1 MKKTNK
7 ILTIMLASS
16 MLLAAC
22 NNETTKKEN
31 DATTNKT
38 ETVEK
43 ADTAD
48 KKEKTDEKLPE
59 NAVALVNGE
68 ELSKDKYKDEMAFYS
83 AFLASSQNA
92 KSKVVSMMV
101 RDKLVADDAAK
112 NDITVSDKEVSDEFM
127 ATVENINKQNGK
139 DAFDKML
146 EDYNM
151 DTEMFKDTIRK
162 DILYTKHLDWFKENN
177 PVSDEDIDKYYEENK
192 ESFEKVDADHI
203 LVEDEETAKEVKQ
216 KLDNGEDFAEL
227 AKEYSKDTGNAEK
240 GGALGEFTK
249 GQMVKEFED
258 KAFSMKEGEISEPVK
273 TQFGWHIIRV
283 NKVSSDLTDEDRE
296 KIKENLENQKYQEYT
311 NELAEKANIVTED
324 TQAADEEATKEEVV
338 EESTED
344 KEEEKDNSEEAKEKE
359 SDEKKDN

>member
-16 MLLAAC
+16 MFLAAC
-22 NNETTKKEN
+22 NNETTKTDN
-31 DATTNKT
+31 DSATNKT

-59 NAVALVNGE
+59 NAVALVNGD

-83 AFLASSQNA
+83 AFLASSENA

-112 NDITVSDKEVSDEFM
+112 HDITVTDKEVSDEFM
-127 ATVENINKQNGK
+127 ETVENINRQNGK

-151 DTEMFKDTIRK
+151 DNDMFKDTIRK
-162 DILYTKHLDWFKENN
+162 DILYTKHLEWFKENN

-192 ESFEKVDADHI
+192 ESFEKIDADHI

-216 KLDNGEDFAEL
+216 KLDNGEDFAKL

-258 KAFSMKEGEISEPVK
+258 KAFSMKEGEISEPVE
-273 TQFGWHIIRV
+273 TQFGWHIIKV
-283 NKVSSDLTDEDRE
+283 NKVINELSEDDR
-296 KIKENLENQKYQEYT
+296 KLIKENLENQKYQEYT
-311 NELAEKANIVTED
+311 NELAENANIVTED
-324 TQAADEEATKEEVV
+324 SQTANEESTNEEVV
-338 EESTED
+338 EESADNKDKAEEKED
-344 KEEEKDNSEEAKEKE
+344 KEA
-359 SDEKKDN
+359 DEKKDN

>member
-16 MLLAAC
+16 MFLAAC
-22 NNETTKKEN
+22 NNETNNTET
-31 DATTNKT
+31 ATNKT
-38 ETVEK
+38 ESVETK
-43 ADTAD
+43 DGKTAD
-48 KKEKTDEKLPE
+48 KKDKADEKLPE
-59 NAVALVNGE
+59 SAVALVNGE

-83 AFLASSQNA
+83 AFLASSENA
-92 KSKVVSMMV
+92 KPKVVSMMV
-101 RDKLVADDAAK
+101 RDKLVSDDAAK
-112 NDITVSDKEVSDEFM
+112 NDIKVSDQEVSDKFM
-127 ATVENINKQNGK
+127 ETVDSINRQNGK

-162 DILYTKHLDWFKENN
+162 DLLYTKHLDWFKENN
-177 PVSDEDIDKYYEENK
+177 PVSEEDVDKYYEENK
-192 ESFEKVDADHI
+192 ETFEKVDADHI

-227 AKEYSKDTGNAEK
+227 AKEYSKDSGNADK
-240 GGALGEFTK
+240 GGALGEFAK

-273 TQFGWHIIRV
+273 TQFGWHIIKV
-283 NKVSSDLTDEDRE
+283 NKVINTLSDEDRDL
-296 KIKENLENQKYQEYT
+296 IKQNLENKKYEEYT

-324 TQAADEEATKEEVV
+324 TQAEDEKATEEASEESEDKEEVV
-338 EESTED
+338 EED
-344 KEEEKDNSEEAKEKE
+344 KKV
-359 SDEKKDN
+359 DEKKDN